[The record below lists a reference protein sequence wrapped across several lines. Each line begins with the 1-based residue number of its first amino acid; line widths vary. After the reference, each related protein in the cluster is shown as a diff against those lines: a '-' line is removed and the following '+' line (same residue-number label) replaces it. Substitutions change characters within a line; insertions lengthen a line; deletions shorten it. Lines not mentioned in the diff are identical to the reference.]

1 MRALFVV
8 ALLAPTVAAASP
20 ADTLAEVQASYKG
33 VKGMTGSFTQTV
45 TRNTYGT
52 TSKSRGSLYLARPD
66 KMRWDYIDAKAKPD
80 KSMIFDGKTLWVVE
94 PKNLQVI
101 QHEATATSLPA
112 AVAFL
117 NGGDLT
123 KDFTVTQ
130 PATNTLELVPKATTA
145 KVKTLTFVID
155 PQTKQVVK
163 SIVLDHNGD
172 TNTFEL
178 VLGAKQPDAKIFEF
192 SPKRV
197 PTYKV
202 IKV

>member
-1 MRALFVV
+1 MRALLVV
-8 ALLAPTVAAASP
+8 ALLAPAVAAASP
-20 ADTLAEVQASYKG
+20 ADTLAEVQASYKD

-45 TRNTYGT
+45 TRTTYGT
-52 TSKSRGSLYLARPD
+52 TSKTRGNLYLARPD
-66 KMRWDYIDAKAKPD
+66 KMRWDYVDAKAKHD
-80 KSMIFDGKTLWVVE
+80 KSMIFDGKRLWVVE

-101 QHEATATSLPA
+101 EHQANATSLPA

-117 NGGDLT
+117 NGGDLA
-123 KDFTVTQ
+123 KDFTVSA
-130 PATNTLELVPKATTA
+130 PAANTLELVPKQTTA

-155 PQTKQVVK
+155 PKTKQVVK

-178 VLGAKQPDAKIFEF
+178 VLGIKQPDAKVFEF